1 MVKKDNELRTYE
13 DIVNFVTVL
22 PGSNPP
28 KGMMANTLGGHTDA
42 TVLAQR
48 TYEMEQAMNAEEA
61 LHVFNKYKIAVHD
74 RKRLILAILNVKK
87 PE

>member
-13 DIVNFVTVL
+13 DIVSFVTVL

-28 KGMMANTLGGHTDA
+28 KGVMASTLGGYKDA
-42 TVLAQR
+42 TTVNQR

-74 RKRLILAILNVKK
+74 RKRLILAILNIKK